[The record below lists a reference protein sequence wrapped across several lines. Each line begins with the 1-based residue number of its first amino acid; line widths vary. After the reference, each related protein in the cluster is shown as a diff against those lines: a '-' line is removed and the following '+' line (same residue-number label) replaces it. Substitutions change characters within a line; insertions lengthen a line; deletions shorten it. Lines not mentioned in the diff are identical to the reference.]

1 MTIPIRWPDLADHV
15 RWGCM
20 GKSVVFLAQSKFSPS
35 IAAQRAKCA
44 EPDDEVI
51 LAGDVR
57 FTDLVKATV
66 RNKHMLRS
74 GDRLKLYDLN
84 LLIMAPGSLVRL
96 LTSLL
101 RNGVTIEL
109 CAEHLVIT
117 PEADDPVFRAVVL
130 LDNQQRAV
138 HAVRTHGPEVK
149 TGRKT
154 VLKDDQWA
162 DITAML
168 AGKTS
173 LAAIASQYG
182 VGRTTL
188 FNFVRRMRATEGSG
202 EKAID

>member
-1 MTIPIRWPDLADHV
+1 MA
-15 RWGCM
+15 
-20 GKSVVFLAQSKFSPS
+20 KSVVFLAQSKFSPS
-35 IAAQRAKCA
+35 IADQRAKCVG
-44 EPDDEVI
+44 PDDDVI
-51 LAGDVR
+51 LAGEVR
-57 FTDLVKATV
+57 FADLVKATV

-84 LLIMAPGSLVRL
+84 SLILASGSLVRL
-96 LTSLL
+96 LTRLL

-109 CAEHLVIT
+109 CAENLVIT
-117 PEADDPVFRAVVL
+117 PEADDPVFRTMVL

-149 TGRKT
+149 TGRKA

-162 DITAML
+162 DITAL
-168 AGKTS
+168 LGAKTP

-188 FNFVRRMRATEGSG
+188 FNFVRRMRAADESG
-202 EKAID
+202 EKAVD